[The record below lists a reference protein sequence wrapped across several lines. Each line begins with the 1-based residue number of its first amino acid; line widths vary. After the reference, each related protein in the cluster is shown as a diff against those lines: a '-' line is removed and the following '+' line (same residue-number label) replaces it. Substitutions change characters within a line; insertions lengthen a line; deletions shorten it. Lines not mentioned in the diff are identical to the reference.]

1 LYLLAI
7 DEFSFRLASA
17 KAAVQAAAKFID
29 KLGPNDLVGLQA
41 FPTSA
46 THVDFTTEHAAVK
59 KALETITG
67 LWDAPHSQY
76 NLSVS
81 YVINISGGDT
91 SVVQKIAARECR
103 AGDLMCPA
111 GIKPEAQG
119 IMNLFENHTAQSV
132 GGLRGLL
139 GGLAAIPERK
149 YVILVSGGLL
159 GS

>member
-1 LYLLAI
+1 
-7 DEFSFRLASA
+7 
-17 KAAVQAAAKFID
+17 
-29 KLGPNDLVGLQA
+29 
-41 FPTSA
+41 
-46 THVDFTTEHAAVK
+46 
-59 KALETITG
+59 LETITG

-81 YVINISGGDT
+81 DVIDISAGDT

-159 GS
+159 GSDREGGRPNFKTDLVALGREAAMANSNLYVLHMDTRFLDAFSADNRKLYAESLFR